1 MFRKKITIQY
11 KDPFDY
17 KIIKDMFKVIPK
29 NYPPYFGA
37 IPKTM
42 FNPFTGHAR
51 PDQKTIKSCSGFIN
65 LYKRSI
71 LVSSPFDIYLEFDEN
86 KIITE
91 EIGKTGWKI
100 TTQQNNAQ
108 LLNYANSKNYKF
120 LIKLEL
126 PIYLKSDA
134 SIVMLDSFYHFNKYE
149 IIPGI
154 INKKYESIISF
165 FMPVKKRQTELYIKQ
180 GDPLFLIV
188 PMCEDKIKLK
198 IKKNNNI
205 PTQNTTLTF
214 SSLKEFVMD
223 KLT

>member
-37 IPKTM
+37 MPKTM

-86 KIITE
+86 RIITE

-108 LLNYANSKNYKF
+108 LLNYANSFYDSDKVKNIS
-120 LIKLEL
+120 LILNE
-126 PIYLKSDA
+126 
-134 SIVMLDSFYHFNKYE
+134 
-149 IIPGI
+149 
-154 INKKYESIISF
+154 
-165 FMPVKKRQTELYIKQ
+165 
-180 GDPLFLIV
+180 
-188 PMCEDKIKLK
+188 
-198 IKKNNNI
+198 
-205 PTQNTTLTF
+205 
-214 SSLKEFVMD
+214 
-223 KLT
+223 

>member
-11 KDPFDY
+11 RDPFDH
-17 KIIKDMFKVIPK
+17 KVIKDMFKVIPK
-29 NYPPYFGA
+29 NYPPYFSA
-37 IPKTM
+37 IPRTM

-86 KIITE
+86 RVITE
-91 EIGKTGWKI
+91 EVGKTGWKI

-120 LIKLEL
+120 FIKLEL
-126 PIYLKSDA
+126 PIFLKSDA
-134 SIVMLDSFYHFNKYE
+134 SIVILNSFYHFNKYE

-154 INKKYESIISF
+154 INKKYKSIISF
-165 FMPVKKRQTELYIKQ
+165 FMPIRKRQTELYIKQ

-198 IKKNNNI
+198 IKKNNNVS
-205 PTQNTTLTF
+205 TQNTTLTF

>member
-1 MFRKKITIQY
+1 
-11 KDPFDY
+11 
-17 KIIKDMFKVIPK
+17 MFKVIPK

-198 IKKNNNI
+198 IKKNNNVS
-205 PTQNTTLTF
+205 TQNTILTF

>member
-86 KIITE
+86 RIITE

-149 IIPGI
+149 
-154 INKKYESIISF
+154 K
-165 FMPVKKRQTELYIKQ
+165 V
-180 GDPLFLIV
+180 
-188 PMCEDKIKLK
+188 
-198 IKKNNNI
+198 
-205 PTQNTTLTF
+205 
-214 SSLKEFVMD
+214 
-223 KLT
+223 

>member
-1 MFRKKITIQY
+1 
-11 KDPFDY
+11 
-17 KIIKDMFKVIPK
+17 MFKVIPK

-198 IKKNNNI
+198 IKKNNNVS
-205 PTQNTTLTF
+205 TQNTTLTF